1 MPESLNPARV
11 RFAPSPTGR
20 THLGS
25 GRTALYN
32 YLLARQTGGEFFL
45 RIEDT
50 DQSRFVEGAEEEL
63 IESLHWLGL
72 DWDEGPDVG
81 GEHGPFRQ
89 TERREIYS
97 KYARQLLESGHA
109 YYCFCAQS
117 EEKDS
122 LRKEKYARQQ
132 HRDIC
137 PTRELSLT
145 EADRKVQSGAS
156 HVIRF
161 KMPREGTIT
170 VTDAL
175 RGDITVEN
183 STLDDYILVKSDG
196 LPVYHLAVV
205 VDDHL
210 MEITHAI
217 RTSEWLPTFPLHGHI
232 YKAFGWEQPIWIHPS
247 IFLKPDGKGKMSKRD
262 SEALRES
269 GKPIFLADFGKMG
282 YLPEA
287 VVNWA
292 ALIGWSYDDKTEVF
306 SLDELIEK
314 FSIEKLNP
322 SPAALNYSKLDH
334 FNGVYIRELDVAD
347 LAVRIK
353 PFFEE
358 AGFDV
363 NDEEKLVQVAT
374 VLQVRLAKLTDAPA
388 IGGFFFLDEVHPEP
402 ESLIGRK
409 MTAQSS
415 LEMAR
420 RIETLLESLPDFSE
434 ETANQPLRDL
444 AAELELKAGHVFGF
458 LRNALTAQEVSPPV
472 FETMEIIGR
481 EKVFERVRKA
491 IEFLEGLA

>member
-1 MPESLNPARV
+1 MTEKINPARV

-32 YLLARQTGGEFFL
+32 YLLARKTGGQFIL

-63 IESLHWLGL
+63 IAGLHWLGL
-72 DWDEGPDVG
+72 EWDEGPDVG
-81 GEHGPFRQ
+81 GKNFPYRQ
-89 TERREIYS
+89 TERREIYAN
-97 KYARQLLESGHA
+97 YARQLVEQGDA

-117 EEKDS
+117 KDDPDTEKH
-122 LRKEKYARQQ
+122 ARQQ

-137 PTRELSLT
+137 PTRDLNLA
-145 EADRKVQSGAS
+145 EADRKVGRGER

-170 VTDAL
+170 VTDAI

-183 STLDDYILVKSDG
+183 STLDDYILIKSDG

-232 YKAFGWEQPIWIHPS
+232 YNAFGWKQPIWVHPS
-247 IFLKPDGKGKMSKRD
+247 IFLAPDGKGKMSKRD
-262 SEALRES
+262 SETLSES

-287 VVNWA
+287 VVNWM
-292 ALIGWSYDDKTEVF
+292 ALIGWSYDDKTEIF
-306 SLDELIEK
+306 SLEELIEK
-314 FSIEKLNP
+314 FSIEKL
-322 SPAALNYSKLDH
+322 SPAPAVLNYSKLDH
-334 FNGVYIRELDVAD
+334 FNGVYIRELSPAD
-347 LAVRIK
+347 LAERIK
-353 PFFEE
+353 PFFVE
-358 AGFDV
+358 AGYEVD
-363 NDEEKLVQVAT
+363 DGEILLKVAA

-388 IGGFFFLDEVHPEP
+388 IGGFFFLDEVNPEP
-402 ESLIGRK
+402 ESLVGKK
-409 MTAQSS
+409 MNVESS
-415 LEMAR
+415 LAMAK
-420 RIETLLESLPDFSE
+420 RIEHLLEGFPDFSE
-434 ETANQPLRDL
+434 ATANQPLRDL
-444 AAELELKAGHVFGF
+444 ATELGVKAGDVFGF
-458 LRNALTAQEVSPPV
+458 LRNALTAQRVSPPV

-481 EKVFERVRKA
+481 EKVLERVRKA
-491 IEFLEGLA
+491 IALLETID